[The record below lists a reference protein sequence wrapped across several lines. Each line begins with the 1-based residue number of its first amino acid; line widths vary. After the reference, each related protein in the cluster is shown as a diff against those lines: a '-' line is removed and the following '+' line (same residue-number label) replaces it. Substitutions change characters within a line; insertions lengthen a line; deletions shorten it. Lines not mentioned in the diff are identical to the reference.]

1 METAK
6 LFVITFFAAFAG
18 VVPPGLVNMTV
29 AKSCLEG
36 GKKSG
41 ILVAIGACSITLI
54 HALIAILLAN
64 YINGN
69 TYVRSILF
77 RTGIVIFILMAI
89 YFFISAKKAKVKHIE
104 GVKHS
109 GLHSLGKGVLISSLN
124 VLPMTYFCAL
134 GVALNIKSGMQHE
147 ILSIGMFMLSA
158 ALGTFLALYLYVLGF
173 HRIEKKAVKLTKYT
187 NYLMAGLMVV
197 LVILTLIR
205 MYNEK

>member
-29 AKSCLEG
+29 AKSCMKN

-41 ILVAIGACSITLI
+41 VLVAIGACSITLV

-69 TYVRSILF
+69 TYVRHILF

-89 YFFISAKKAKVKHIE
+89 YFLISAKKAKVKQLE
-104 GVKHS
+104 GTKHS

-134 GVALNIKSGMQHE
+134 GVGLNIESGMQHE
-147 ILSIGMFMLSA
+147 ILSIGMFMLAA
-158 ALGTFLALYLYVLGF
+158 ALGTFAALYLYILGF
-173 HRIEKKAVKLTKYT
+173 ERIEKKAVKLTRYT
-187 NYLMAGLMVV
+187 NYFMAGLMVV
-197 LVILTLIR
+197 LIILTLIR
-205 MYNEK
+205 MYNDQ